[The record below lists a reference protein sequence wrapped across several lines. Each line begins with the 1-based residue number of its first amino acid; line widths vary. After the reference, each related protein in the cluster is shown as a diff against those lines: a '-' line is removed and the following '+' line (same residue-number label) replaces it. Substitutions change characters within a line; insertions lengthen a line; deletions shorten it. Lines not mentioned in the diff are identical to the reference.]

1 MTIMHQMACLAAI
14 IASSPK
20 KEDEND
26 KRDSYGDTRIRPAS
40 SLGEI
45 LLTYLDCRMGIGMIL
60 AVLGGVYGGF
70 TTIWSAQAA
79 VTVPGLWANLITRY
93 KG

>member
-1 MTIMHQMACLAAI
+1 MLLVR
-14 IASSPK
+14 K
-20 KEDEND
+20 REDEKD
-26 KRDSYGDTRIRPAS
+26 KRDSYGDARIRPAS

-45 LLTYLDCRMGIGMIL
+45 LLTYLDCRVGIGMIL

-70 TTIWSAQAA
+70 TTIWSVQAA
-79 VTVPGLWANLITRY
+79 VTVPGLWANLMTRY